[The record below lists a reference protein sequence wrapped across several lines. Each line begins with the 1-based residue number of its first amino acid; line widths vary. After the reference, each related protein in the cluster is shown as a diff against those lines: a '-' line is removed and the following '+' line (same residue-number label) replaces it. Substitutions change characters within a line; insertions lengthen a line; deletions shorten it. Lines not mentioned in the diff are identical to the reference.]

1 MTIRPDD
8 VATTEDE
15 PPPGPTLGDRLARIR
30 CTPGRVARLG
40 ASVVVLGVLVDLAL
54 LRIYTS
60 SGVRVAQWLAT
71 LLSHLSTTLTV
82 LGPALLAVALG
93 AALLRHRPPA
103 DPGPQLAAPGGIPSR
118 DPGARP

>member
-1 MTIRPDD
+1 VTIRPDD
-8 VATTEDE
+8 PATAEDE
-15 PPPGPTLGDRLARIR
+15 PPPGPTLGDRVARAR
-30 CTPGRVARLG
+30 WTPGRVAWLG
-40 ASVVVLGVLVDLAL
+40 AAVVVFGTLLDLAL

-71 LLSHLSTTLTV
+71 VLSHLSTTLTV

-103 DPGPQLAAPGGIPSR
+103 DPG
-118 DPGARP
+118 

>member
-8 VATTEDE
+8 PATTEDE
-15 PPPGPTLGDRLARIR
+15 PPPGPTLGDRLARLR
-30 CTPGRVARLG
+30 WTPGRVAWLG
-40 ASVVVLGVLVDLAL
+40 ASVVVLGALFDLAL

-93 AALLRHRPPA
+93 AALLRHRTPA
-103 DPGPQLAAPGGIPSR
+103 DPG
-118 DPGARP
+118 